1 MVPFTQEQKT
11 VKVTSSM
18 FETVEIPI
26 WALVLTG
33 LLALVAALDKILL
46 PSVRWFFRRRL
57 ERAVARLNK
66 RLERPIQPFKLARR
80 YDTIQRLSYDPEVA
94 LAIAEHAK
102 EYNIPEQVAFE
113 KAQRYAREI
122 VPGFSAFTYFSF
134 AIRLAKWLSKSL
146 YRVRLGYFDEEAL
159 RAVDPNATVIFVIN
173 HRSNMDYV
181 LVTWLAAERSALA
194 YAVGEW
200 ARVWPLQQLI
210 RALGGYFIRRRQLNP
225 LYRKVLSR
233 YVQMATEGGVTQAV
247 FPEGRLTLD
256 GKLGAP
262 KLGLLSYILAGF
274 TPGKSRDVV
283 FVPVGLNYDRVLE
296 DRVLT
301 RAADAAPGAPRSFR
315 LRPMTILRY
324 LYLHLLL
331 RLRGGFHRFGYAAVS
346 FGAPMSLTAF
356 LQRETGDAA
365 ETLATELMARI
376 DSILPVLPVPIMA
389 SVIRDAAPI
398 SPEDLR
404 TAFETYLTK
413 IQKNGHHV
421 HIPRADMTYAAEV
434 GLRALT
440 LRGIVETRDGLLQ
453 PTKKEERL
461 LHYYANML
469 PVGAVQAVSDA
480 PTLPSRHKITQ
491 KT

>member
-1 MVPFTQEQKT
+1 MFDT
-11 VKVTSSM
+11 VA
-18 FETVEIPI
+18 IPI
-26 WALVLTG
+26 WAIVLTG

-46 PSVRWFFRRRL
+46 PSVRWFLRRRL
-57 ERAVARLNK
+57 ERAVERLNT

-80 YDTIQRLSYDPEVA
+80 FDTIQRLSYDPEVA
-94 LAIAEHAK
+94 RAIAEHAA
-102 EYNIPEQVAFE
+102 ENNIPEQVAFE

-122 VPGFSAFTYFSF
+122 VPGFSAFTYFGF
-134 AIRLAKWLSKSL
+134 AIRAAKWLSKSL

-159 RAVDPNATVIFVIN
+159 RAVDPEATVIFVIN

-233 YVQMATEGGVTQAV
+233 YVQMATEGGVTQAM
-247 FPEGRLTLD
+247 FPEGRLSMD
-256 GKLGAP
+256 GNLGAP
-262 KLGLLSYILAGF
+262 KLGLLSYVIAGF
-274 TPGKSRDVV
+274 TPGKSREVV
-283 FVPVGLNYDRVLE
+283 FVPVGLNYDRVIE

-301 RAADAAPGAPRSFR
+301 RAKDASNGSTRRFR
-315 LRPMTILRY
+315 LRPIMILRY

-346 FGAPMSLTAF
+346 FGAPVSLTAF
-356 LQRETGDAA
+356 LERESGNTA
-365 ETLATELMARI
+365 EALAKELMGRI
-376 DSILPVLPVPIMA
+376 DHILPVLPVPIMA
-389 SVIRDAAPI
+389 SVIRDRAPLAL
-398 SPEDLR
+398 SELHE
-404 TAFETYLTK
+404 AFEAYLAK
-413 IQKNGHHV
+413 IQETGSHV
-421 HIPRADMTYAAEV
+421 HIPRTDMAYAAEV

-453 PTKKEERL
+453 ATEKEARL

-469 PVGAVQAVSDA
+469 PKGAADAVSDTSSA
-480 PTLPSRHKITQ
+480 NRRHKITE